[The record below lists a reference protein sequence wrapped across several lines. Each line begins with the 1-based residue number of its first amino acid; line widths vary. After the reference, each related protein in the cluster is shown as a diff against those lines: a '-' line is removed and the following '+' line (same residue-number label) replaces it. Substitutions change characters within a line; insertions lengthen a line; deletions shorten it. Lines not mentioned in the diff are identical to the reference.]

1 MGHLLRFS
9 RPLASAA
16 QSSGLPAD
24 WASCISLQGVRGVLR
39 LSGDQVFHFLQVC
52 SAVAASVRPRC
63 FGRGRRLG
71 TSAMLPS
78 LDRGF
83 QYLQGLVT
91 NDLSALETS
100 QKGCVYACLLN
111 AQGRHLHDMFVH
123 RVSGD
128 QPAVLL
134 DVDASGLPDLVK
146 LLRRLVDGCIRWGGD
161 RQWRVLPSWAWS
173 HVRGGDL
180 TTRVCTH
187 MISRHN
193 HVHSQ
198 HCTGTGCGRGSTLRM

>member
-1 MGHLLRFS
+1 M
-9 RPLASAA
+9 
-16 QSSGLPAD
+16 
-24 WASCISLQGVRGVLR
+24 
-39 LSGDQVFHFLQVC
+39 
-52 SAVAASVRPRC
+52 
-63 FGRGRRLG
+63 G

-146 LLRRLVDGCIRWGGD
+146 LLRRLVDGCIHWGGD
-161 RQWRVLPSWAWS
+161 RRWRVLYR
-173 HVRGGDL
+173 RGVGL
-180 TTRVCTH
+180 
-187 MISRHN
+187 M
-193 HVHSQ
+193 
-198 HCTGTGCGRGSTLRM
+198 